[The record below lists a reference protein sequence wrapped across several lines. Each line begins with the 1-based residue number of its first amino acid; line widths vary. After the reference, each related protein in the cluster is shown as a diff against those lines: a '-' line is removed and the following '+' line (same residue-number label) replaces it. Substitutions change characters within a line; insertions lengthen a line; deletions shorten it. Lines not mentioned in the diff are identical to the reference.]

1 VLAVTV
7 GVPHASVAVAVPNA
21 RSISEAVG
29 LQPSVKLFPE
39 VEMVGAV
46 TSAVHVAVRDAVEVL
61 PQASIAV
68 NVLVCDLLHD
78 PVAAAVLAVTV
89 GVPHASVAVAVPKAR
104 SIAEAEGLHP
114 RVKLLPVAE
123 IVGGSDR
130 QSM

>member
-1 VLAVTV
+1 
-7 GVPHASVAVAVPNA
+7 
-21 RSISEAVG
+21 
-29 LQPSVKLFPE
+29 
-39 VEMVGAV
+39 
-46 TSAVHVAVRDAVEVL
+46 
-61 PQASIAV
+61 V

-123 IVGGSDR
+123 IVGGVGSSVHVAVRDAVDVFP
-130 QSM
+130 QASIAVNVLV